1 MLTIKLSRL
10 FNFKKDIYKL
20 LENTIKYNEPINI
33 STKDGNAIV
42 LSEEDYNNLIETLYI
57 SSIPKLKEELIK
69 RKNSSNENFV
79 KEDEVDW

>member
-1 MLTIKLSRL
+1 MTNTNIT
-10 FNFKKDIYKL
+10 NFRKDIYKL
-20 LENTIKYNEPINI
+20 LENAIKYNEPINI
-33 STKDGNAIV
+33 STKNGNAVV

-69 RKNSSNENFV
+69 RKNSSNEDFV

>member
-57 SSIPKLKEELIK
+57 SSMPKLKEELIK
-69 RKNSSNENFV
+69 RKNSSDEDFV

>member
-1 MLTIKLSRL
+1 MTNTNIT
-10 FNFKKDIYKL
+10 NFRKDIYKL
-20 LENTIKYNEPINI
+20 LENAIKYNEPINI
-33 STKDGNAIV
+33 STKNGNAVV

-69 RKNSSNENFV
+69 RKNSSNDEFV

>member
-1 MLTIKLSRL
+1 MTNTNIT
-10 FNFKKDIYKL
+10 NFRKDIYKI

-33 STKDGNAIV
+33 STKNGNAVV

-57 SSIPKLKEELIK
+57 SSMPKLKEELIK
-69 RKNSSNENFV
+69 RKNSSNDEFV

>member
-1 MLTIKLSRL
+1 MTNTNIT
-10 FNFKKDIYKL
+10 NFRKDIYKL
-20 LENTIKYNEPINI
+20 LENAIKYNEPINI
-33 STKDGNAIV
+33 STKNGNAVV

-69 RKNSSNENFV
+69 RKNSSNDDFV

>member
-1 MLTIKLSRL
+1 MT
-10 FNFKKDIYKL
+10 
-20 LENTIKYNEPINI
+20 NTV
-33 STKDGNAIV
+33 V

-69 RKNSSNENFV
+69 RKNTSNEDFI

>member
-1 MLTIKLSRL
+1 MTNTNIT
-10 FNFKKDIYKL
+10 NFRKDIYKL
-20 LENTIKYNEPINI
+20 LENAIKYNEPINI

-69 RKNSSNENFV
+69 RKNSSNEEFV

>member
-1 MLTIKLSRL
+1 MTNTNIT
-10 FNFKKDIYKL
+10 NFRKDIYKL
-20 LENTIKYNEPINI
+20 LENAIKYNEPINI
-33 STKDGNAIV
+33 STKDGNAVV

-69 RKNSSNENFV
+69 RKNSSDEDFV

>member
-1 MLTIKLSRL
+1 MTNTNIT
-10 FNFKKDIYKL
+10 NFRKDIYKL

-33 STKDGNAIV
+33 STKDGNAVV

-69 RKNSSNENFV
+69 RKNSSDDDFV

>member
-1 MLTIKLSRL
+1 MTNTNIT
-10 FNFKKDIYKL
+10 NFRKDIYKL
-20 LENTIKYNEPINI
+20 LENAIKYNEPINI
-33 STKDGNAIV
+33 STKNGNAVV

-69 RKNSSNENFV
+69 RKNSSEDDFV